1 MCRTGNTV
9 SSTACVSFLKT
20 VVTQGSEFD
29 SKLQLVTF
37 SCYKRRRLLDND
49 AVRRIVLGVLDS
61 QMTKQD
67 GRLVG
72 FVLMPDHVHSL
83 VWLPRNESLPRF
95 MKQWKQRSSRNI
107 RKFALPLL
115 PSYSALMKPD
125 DPFWQRKYYAFQIYS
140 RQKLEE
146 KLNYIHLNPVRAG
159 LVDRAAEWRWSSAR
173 HYEDGRTV
181 GVPITWVY

>member
-1 MCRTGNTV
+1 MTTTEA
-9 SSTACVSFLKT
+9 SHEQPYTHF
-20 VVTQGSEFD
+20 
-29 SKLQLVTF
+29 VTF

-49 AVRRIVLGVLDS
+49 PVRRIVLGVLNS

-72 FVLMPDHVHSL
+72 FVLMPDHVHAL
-83 VWLPRNESLPRF
+83 VWLPRDESLPQF

-107 RKFALPLL
+107 RKLALPLL
-115 PSYSALMKPD
+115 PSYGALMKAD

-146 KLNYIHLNPVRAG
+146 KLNYIHQNPVRAG
-159 LVDRAAEWRWSSAR
+159 LADRAAEWRWSSAR